1 MTWDDTDITQY
12 DRSFNERL
20 YYSFYAIATIGVS
33 LIVLVS
39 FVDVDFGVFSDFA
52 GHVSSQVSSGSALGL
67 FYLGGIG
74 GYFIFTFPLEAGF
87 IRGALSLPSWLAMA
101 IMLAG
106 IGVSYTLNY
115 LTGRYLGHFIRPIL
129 GTKSYYKWKSRLGKW
144 GAYVIIV
151 TNLIPM
157 ISQSFTAVLG
167 VFKYDWRRTALYT
180 GIGQVVKFG
189 VLLIIAQ
196 SI

>member
-1 MTWDDTDITQY
+1 MTWDDTDIAQY

-20 YYSFYAIATIGVS
+20 YYSFYFIAACTV
-33 LIVLVS
+33 LLVVLVS
-39 FVDVDFGVFSDFA
+39 VVDVDFGVFSDFA
-52 GHVSSQVSSGSALGL
+52 GHVSSQVSEGSALGL

-87 IRGALSLPSWLAMA
+87 IRGAVSLPSWLALG

-106 IGVSYTLNY
+106 VGVSYTLNY
-115 LTGRYLGHFIRPIL
+115 VTGRYLGHFIRPIL

-144 GAYVIIV
+144 GAYVIV
-151 TNLIPM
+151 VANLIPM

-167 VFKYDWRRTALYT
+167 VFKYDSRRTALYT

-189 VLLIIAQ
+189 VLVVIAQ